1 MNRTKNHLKTSL
13 SISFFIAGFLAMASL
28 NAASISGEVSGSGG
42 PEAGVWVI
50 AETDD
55 LATKFIKI
63 VVTDSDG
70 KFLLPELPDAS
81 YSVWVRGYGLQDS
94 TAVQARPGDNL
105 ALEADYPIDAQQAA
119 QVYPAS
125 YWYSLVEPPSVDEF
139 TNPGSQIGGVGAA
152 MQSQEAFVD
161 SMKQNCELCH
171 QLGNKLTRE
180 VGHIRYQFESTVEA
194 WSNRVNFGQYG
205 GWMNRTLSTMGRER
219 TIAMYA
225 DWTDRIA
232 GGEVP
237 ASPPRPQGA
246 ERNIVLT
253 LWDWGNDTSFV
264 HDEIVTDKRN
274 PRVNANGPFYGV
286 SESDGVLVVVDP
298 NTHVAREFEVPM
310 RTRGEAIHDF
320 VSSPFFGD
328 EEIFRSQAAADTHN
342 PMMDG
347 KGRVW
352 MTSRVRIEANTDACK
367 AGSTNSSANYFPL
380 NSSSRHASYF
390 DPDTEEMTLIDT
402 CYSTHHLQF
411 ASDADDTLWFSG
423 DTQAIGWIN
432 TRLWDETGNELAA
445 QGWCPTV
452 IDTNGDG
459 EITKPWNEPGQSPVA
474 GRDTRL
480 VGFAYGI
487 IPNPRDGSVW
497 ITRTQPTPGQI
508 LRLDPGSNPPFT
520 CKTEVYEPPFDLE
533 DLDRDQWGFAPRG
546 IDIDSEGVLWT
557 ALSGSGHMAS
567 FDRSKCE
574 VLSGPTATGQHCQE
588 GWTLYRAPG
597 PRMKGAE
604 SGAGA
609 DHHYYNWVDQ
619 FDTLGLGKDTP
630 IANGTGS
637 DSLLALNPETAEWVV
652 MRVPYP
658 LGFYSRGLD
667 GRIDDPDGGWKGS
680 AVYADFG
687 SIANWH
693 MEGGKGSKSKIVKF
707 QMRPSPLAE

>member
-1 MNRTKNHLKTSL
+1 MNRINHRFKTSL
-13 SISFFIAGFLAMASL
+13 VTVLFIVNYFAMAGLS
-28 NAASISGEVSGSGG
+28 AATISGAVSGSSG

-55 LATKFIKI
+55 LDTNFIKI
-63 VVTDSDG
+63 VVTDADG
-70 KFLLPELPDAS
+70 KFLLPELPDAT
-81 YSVWVRGYGLQDS
+81 YRVWVRGYGLKDS
-94 TAVQARPGDNL
+94 TAVQATPGDNL
-105 ALEADYPIDAQQAA
+105 ALEAAYPIDAQQAA
-119 QVYPAS
+119 QIYPAS
-125 YWYSLVEPPSVDEF
+125 YWYSLVEPPSLDEF

-152 MQSQEAFVD
+152 MHSQEVWVD

-180 VGHIRYQFESTVEA
+180 VGHIRYQFESTLDA

-205 GWMNRTLSTMGRER
+205 AWMNRTLATMGRER
-219 TIAMYA
+219 SIAMYA

-232 GGEVP
+232 AGEVP
-237 ASPPRPQGA
+237 VSPPRPQGV

-264 HDEIVTDKRN
+264 HDEVVTDKRN
-274 PRVNANGPFYGV
+274 PQVNANGPFYGV

-298 NTHVAREFEVPM
+298 RTHTAQQFDVPM
-310 RTRGEAIHDF
+310 RSRGEAIHDF
-320 VSSPFFGD
+320 VASPFWGD

-352 MTSRVRIEANTDACK
+352 MTSRVRIEPNTDACK
-367 AGSTNSSANYFPL
+367 AGSTNPSANYFPL
-380 NSSSRHASYF
+380 NSSSRHVSYF
-390 DPDTEEMTLIDT
+390 DPDTQAMTLIDT
-402 CYSTHHLQF
+402 CFSTHHLQF
-411 ASDADDTLWFSG
+411 ASDADDTLWLSG

-432 TRLWDETGNELAA
+432 TRLWDETGDELAS

-459 EITKPWNEPGQSPVA
+459 EITKPWNQPGQTPLP

-487 IPNPRDGSVW
+487 IPNPQDGSVW
-497 ITRTQPTPGQI
+497 ITRTQPTPGQL
-508 LRLDPGSNPPFT
+508 LRLDPGDNPPFT
-520 CKTEVYEPPFDLE
+520 CKTEVYEPPYDLE

-546 IDIDSEGVLWT
+546 IDIDSDGVIWT

-567 FDRSKCE
+567 FDRSKCS
-574 VLSGPTATGQHCQE
+574 VTNGPTATGQHCQE

-597 PRMKGAE
+597 PRMKGVE

-619 FDTLGLGKDTP
+619 FNTLGLGKDTP

-658 LGFYSRGLD
+658 LGFYSRGMD
-667 GRIDDPDGGWKGS
+667 GRIDDPDAGWKGS

-707 QMRPSPLAE
+707 QIRPNPLAE

>member
-1 MNRTKNHLKTSL
+1 MNRINHRFKTSL
-13 SISFFIAGFLAMASL
+13 VTVLFIVNYFAMAGLS
-28 NAASISGEVSGSGG
+28 AATISGAVSGSSG

-55 LATKFIKI
+55 LDTNFIKI
-63 VVTDSDG
+63 VVTDADG
-70 KFLLPELPDAS
+70 RFLLPELPDAT
-81 YSVWVRGYGLQDS
+81 YRVWVRGYGLKDS
-94 TAVQARPGDNL
+94 TAVQATPGDNL
-105 ALEADYPIDAQQAA
+105 ALEAAYPIDAQQAA
-119 QVYPAS
+119 QIYPAS
-125 YWYSLVEPPSVDEF
+125 YWYSLVEPPSLDEF

-152 MQSQEAFVD
+152 MHSQEVWVD

-171 QLGNKLTRE
+171 QLGNRLTRE
-180 VGHIRYQFESTVEA
+180 VGHIRYQFESTLDA

-205 GWMNRTLSTMGRER
+205 AWMNRTLATMGRER
-219 TIAMYA
+219 SIAMYA

-232 GGEVP
+232 AGEVP
-237 ASPPRPQGA
+237 VSPPRPQGV

-264 HDEIVTDKRN
+264 HDEVVTDKRN
-274 PRVNANGPFYGV
+274 PQVNANGPFYGV

-298 NTHVAREFEVPM
+298 RTHTAQQFDVPM
-310 RTRGEAIHDF
+310 RSRGEAIHDF
-320 VSSPFFGD
+320 VASPFWGD

-352 MTSRVRIEANTDACK
+352 MTSRVRIEPNTDACK
-367 AGSTNSSANYFPL
+367 AGSTNPSANYFPL
-380 NSSSRHASYF
+380 NSSSRHVSYF
-390 DPDTEEMTLIDT
+390 DPDTQAMTLIDT
-402 CYSTHHLQF
+402 CFSTHHLQF
-411 ASDADDTLWFSG
+411 ASDADDTLWLSG

-432 TRLWDETGNELAA
+432 TRLWDETGDELAS

-459 EITKPWNEPGQSPVA
+459 EITKPWNQPGQTPLP

-487 IPNPRDGSVW
+487 IPNPLDGSVW
-497 ITRTQPTPGQI
+497 ITRTQPTPGQL
-508 LRLDPGSNPPFT
+508 LRLDPGDNPPFT
-520 CKTEVYEPPFDLE
+520 CKTEVYEPPYDLE

-546 IDIDSEGVLWT
+546 IDIDSDGVIWT

-567 FDRSKCE
+567 FDRSKCS
-574 VLSGPTATGQHCQE
+574 VTNGPTATGQHCQE

-597 PRMKGAE
+597 PRMKGVE

-619 FDTLGLGKDTP
+619 FNTLGLGKDTP

-658 LGFYSRGLD
+658 LGFYSRGMD
-667 GRIDDPDGGWKGS
+667 GRIDDPDAGWKGS

-707 QMRPSPLAE
+707 QIRPNPLAE

>member
-1 MNRTKNHLKTSL
+1 MNRINHRFKTSL
-13 SISFFIAGFLAMASL
+13 VTVLFIVNYFAMAGLS
-28 NAASISGEVSGSGG
+28 AATISGAVSGSSG

-55 LATKFIKI
+55 LDTNFIKI
-63 VVTDSDG
+63 VVTDADG
-70 KFLLPELPDAS
+70 KFLLPELPDAT
-81 YSVWVRGYGLQDS
+81 YRVWVRGYGLKDS
-94 TAVQARPGDNL
+94 TAVQATPGDNL
-105 ALEADYPIDAQQAA
+105 ALEAAYPIDAQQAA
-119 QVYPAS
+119 QIYPAS
-125 YWYSLVEPPSVDEF
+125 YWYSLVEPPSLDEF

-152 MQSQEAFVD
+152 MHSQEVWVD

-171 QLGNKLTRE
+171 QLGNRLTRE
-180 VGHIRYQFESTVEA
+180 VGHIRYQFESTLDA

-205 GWMNRTLSTMGRER
+205 AWMNRTLATMGRER
-219 TIAMYA
+219 SIAMYA

-232 GGEVP
+232 AGEVP
-237 ASPPRPQGA
+237 VSPPRPQGV

-264 HDEIVTDKRN
+264 HDEVVTDKRN
-274 PRVNANGPFYGV
+274 PQVNANGPFYGV

-298 NTHVAREFEVPM
+298 RTHTAQQFDVPM
-310 RTRGEAIHDF
+310 RSRGEAIHDF
-320 VSSPFFGD
+320 VASPFWGD

-352 MTSRVRIEANTDACK
+352 MTSRVRIEPNTDACK
-367 AGSTNSSANYFPL
+367 AGSTNPSANYFPL
-380 NSSSRHASYF
+380 NSSSRHVSYF
-390 DPDTEEMTLIDT
+390 DPDTQAMTLIDT
-402 CYSTHHLQF
+402 CFSTHHLQF
-411 ASDADDTLWFSG
+411 ASDADDTLWLSG

-432 TRLWDETGNELAA
+432 TRLWDETGDELAS

-459 EITKPWNEPGQSPVA
+459 EITKPWNQPGQTPLP

-487 IPNPRDGSVW
+487 IPNPQDGSVW
-497 ITRTQPTPGQI
+497 ITRTQPTPGQL
-508 LRLDPGSNPPFT
+508 LRLDPGDNPPFT
-520 CKTEVYEPPFDLE
+520 CKTEVYEPPYDLE

-546 IDIDSEGVLWT
+546 IDIDSDGVIWT

-567 FDRSKCE
+567 FDRSKCS
-574 VLSGPTATGQHCQE
+574 VTNGPTATGQHCQE

-597 PRMKGAE
+597 PRMKGVE

-619 FDTLGLGKDTP
+619 FNTLGLGKDTP

-658 LGFYSRGLD
+658 LGFYSRGMD
-667 GRIDDPDGGWKGS
+667 GRIDDPDAGWKGS

-707 QMRPSPLAE
+707 QIRPNPLAE